1 MTTIQSSPFKPS
13 DYPGPSSLV
22 DSMTPGERWAYQQEL
37 LKAEPKASPVVQ
49 ELLDNL
55 GGFGLGLASSFT
67 GYTGASLGIAMNAG
81 ADGDISYTTPLNLGD
96 EVPEDP
102 NSIAWITGLSKKN
115 SARGVAKDLIDN
127 DVSFDDYAYI
137 LSATTYG
144 DYQDRML
151 KVKLASTEAREAG
164 SFLGKTVGFASDTAT
179 LILMGMASEPLFFA
193 GMGGKMAATAQTIG
207 NARALPRWGQ
217 MVSMSNEA
225 ARAASVV
232 SKGGLAKRGVAVAL
246 AEESAIQLAKNAID
260 PTYRP
265 DIGSVLFDY
274 TLSGAVMGAV
284 GGFAGRY
291 LVKEEIEKLAKMHY
305 QTVRAGNVE
314 IGFHNPLSFVS
325 YSQADSTLL
334 AKTAKSP
341 FSSVT
346 QLAES
351 SWTKYTGKSGENAI
365 TRILNEIDVLGGS
378 SSREL
383 TEELTASIVKHYK
396 NGARGVALER
406 KVVDELEGLV
416 PDDVLTK
423 MQESRVPKKKG
434 YTITPGT
441 GFDEIE
447 DLLNQS
453 RVVDDLFKH
462 FEDMSTPFYG
472 AEGEAGA
479 AETASLILQTANEV
493 RKRGGRVTRE
503 QFETVITDLQDL
515 LRNPPMRQNSKGKM
529 VLDSKVRLAKLADII
544 NSRVPTPVNKVP
556 IPTELVGKFK
566 AKATQILPPTPPVPP
581 KPTRVKAG
589 ARVESTESALE
600 KIGNS
605 KSAFAPLAKK
615 LNAVLDK
622 SSRLV
627 PIYRGE
633 YDPRYGGVY
642 VSPFDEIIVY
652 KSADGTYRHGTV
664 IHEVLHG
671 GTVTKMREDAA
682 DLGVTIYKRDLDEAK
697 QIISAAEAKKI
708 DNETVRICK
717 LFVHYHTLKAAGKL
731 PPINLATNEG
741 FYIDYAGSNFFEFV
755 TNIFEGPGVAAHFA
769 KIKGIGTKTILGE
782 LLDIVKSIFKLTD
795 TEDTLLDEII
805 NETEALLKRERRSSI
820 RTPGTPYPKA
830 PMSGKYIGG
839 LPVQAEFRLKPIFQ
853 ADMSD
858 DMKAWSKGSK
868 IVDKAGNL
876 RAMLHGTTSEFATFQ
891 RSRTG
896 KLGSGIYFSSQEVKA
911 NLYADIENQTGRI
924 IPVVLNIQKPF
935 EINLDNEET
944 FSFLYDKAFEYYM
957 KDDKRIYLGGK
968 GLREPS
974 YYNLGFAPS
983 SPNAALRRDPK
994 GKFVHELIRADTGNA
1009 FLKSLGYDGI
1019 IHQSAVDSAADEITE
1034 ALVFDSNQIK
1044 GYFNDTPT
1052 GSADI
1057 MGSVRPFGIG
1067 GTSSPTHAIIGGD
1080 LPTPVGGGVRSMGEQ
1095 VPQLF
1100 AGKDTLPFGLAKFFN
1115 QAANVLLSNNPV
1127 ARQMAWMMFNSRR
1140 AATTAGGIEVAQQH
1154 TIFERGTYEMAGFM
1168 QRTLMSYRNG
1178 YTRFALNRSAG
1189 DAISLMDGIRAA
1201 FGPGSKNMRKQF
1213 DSAVMEQLR
1222 TGRFDHVNDG
1232 VNATAKEMRN
1242 VLNEMH
1248 NTAAEAGV
1256 RGFQRGRL
1264 ENYFP
1269 RLYQWDRIARLTRTV
1284 EGESAFAQLLEHA
1297 LNTAAGNRQLMM
1309 PDGTT
1314 AALSDIP
1321 AAARALAGRL
1331 KRLATDSDLAPMLD
1345 IDQEMADA
1353 LNAMLGPMAPTG
1365 SSRTPRGRPR
1375 IIMNETATINTT
1387 QDFLNNGSTALSLAD
1402 LTSGDLN
1409 DVMKKYT
1416 TSVMGAVN
1424 ERNLISEF
1432 NNVLR
1437 HYDIRTPKDE
1447 SGVSQIVQVE
1457 TFDEMLGLANRFGA
1471 ENQDMG
1477 LLGEETIRSLREL
1490 LSAIRYEPLYRNSQD
1505 LNGLT
1510 RFGNRLM
1517 GVTLPLGYLA
1527 TGGAFGLA
1535 QINETSRVIGTFGLS
1550 TALKQMPVLGEM
1562 VGNWKNMDEGTSNL
1576 ASMMDQAF
1584 HPSGDRLRRHLYGE
1598 IEGDAAGQG
1607 MIMRGLNSAANFFS
1621 DITLLAPS
1629 TSFTQHLAGASALQH
1644 LYEVSKGATN
1654 RLDAATVRTLGLEP
1668 AQYEEVIN
1676 WVGANGITRT
1686 GTDRL
1691 VDLADLT
1698 APQMDL
1704 LRTFVDRTVRTRIQD
1719 MPTRGDFSKLAF
1731 TTLGRL
1737 FTQFR
1742 SFNLKGIDN
1751 FLYQNVSRA
1760 RRGGGMRVGQE
1771 VVATMIFASMIQ
1783 YARAWADEKSY
1794 RESGNTKKAK
1804 EIADKQLGIEGFLK
1818 GGLTGP
1824 SELFL
1829 PLFAVDASWG
1839 SAVSDDPIFSPY
1851 RYSGLQWYG
1860 IPAAAF
1866 GVRAFNAAKDIYG
1879 STVAE
1884 GLGFEDRQ
1892 RSITKK
1898 TVHNARLLLW
1908 GQNAPIIKQLLNMG
1922 EEELSREFRLMDEQP
1937 RRNSRYDGRN

>member
-49 ELLDNL
+49 DLLDGL
-55 GGFGLGLASSFT
+55 GGFGLGVATSFT
-67 GYTGASLGIAMNAG
+67 GYTGAMLGIDISAG
-81 ADGDISYTTPLNLGD
+81 AEGDINYTTPLNLGD
-96 EVPEDP
+96 EIPDDP
-102 NSIAWITGLSKKN
+102 NSIASITGLSKRN
-115 SARGVAKDLIDN
+115 SARGIAKELIDN

-137 LSATTYG
+137 LSASTYG
-144 DYQDRML
+144 EYQDRLL
-151 KVKLASTEAREAG
+151 KVKLASAEAREAG
-164 SFLGKTVGFASDTAT
+164 GFLGKTVGFGADISSM
-179 LILMGMASEPLFFA
+179 ILMSMASEPLMFV
-193 GMGGKMAATAQTIG
+193 GMGARIGATAETIG
-207 NARALPRWGQ
+207 AARALPRWGQ
-217 MVSMSNEA
+217 MVSISNEA

-232 SKGGLAKRGVAVAL
+232 SRSGMAARGVAIGL
-246 AEESAIQLAKNAID
+246 AEEGAIQLTKNYID

-274 TLSGAVMGAV
+274 TFSGAVMGVV
-284 GGFAGRY
+284 GGFTGRY

-305 QTVRAGNVE
+305 QTVKAGNVE

-325 YSQADSTLL
+325 YSQADTALL

-341 FSSVT
+341 FASVT

-351 SWTKYTGKSGENAI
+351 SWAKYTGKSGENAI
-365 TRILNEIDVLGGS
+365 TRILGEIDILGGS
-378 SSREL
+378 ATREMAEEL
-383 TEELTASIVKHYK
+383 TEITIKHYK
-396 NGARGVALER
+396 AGARGVALER
-406 KVVDELEGLV
+406 KIIADLE
-416 PDDVLTK
+416 DVLPEDVWKQMTD
-423 MQESRVPKKKG
+423 SRAPTAKG
-434 YTITPGT
+434 FTVSTEK

-447 DLLNQS
+447 ELLKQNS
-453 RVVDDLFKH
+453 VVDDLFKH
-462 FEDMSTPFYG
+462 FEDMATPFYG

-493 RKRGGRVTRE
+493 RKRGGRVTRD
-503 QFETVITDLQDL
+503 QFETIIADLQDL
-515 LRNPPMRQNSKGKM
+515 LRNPPMRKNSKGKM
-529 VLDSKVRLAKLADII
+529 VLDNRVRLAKLADII
-544 NSRVPTPVNKVP
+544 NSRVPTTSTKIP
-556 IPTELVGKFK
+556 IPAELVGKFK
-566 AKATQILPPTPPVPP
+566 AKATQILPPMPPVPP

-589 ARVESTESALE
+589 AKVESTESALE
-600 KIGNS
+600 KIANS
-605 KSAFAPLAKK
+605 KSVFAPLAKK
-615 LNAVLDK
+615 MNEVLDK
-622 SSRLV
+622 SSKLV

-642 VSPFDEIIVY
+642 ISPFDEIVVY
-652 KSADGTYRHGTV
+652 KSKDGTYRHGTV

-671 GTVTKMREDAA
+671 GTVTKMRDDAT
-682 DLGVTIYKRDLDEAK
+682 DLGITIQNRDLDEAK
-697 QIISAAEAKKI
+697 RIIAAAEAKGV

-717 LFVHYHTLKAAGKL
+717 LFVHYHQLKAAGKV
-731 PPINLATNEG
+731 PPVNLATTEG

-755 TNIFEGPGVAAHFA
+755 TNIFESPGVAAHFA
-769 KIKGIGTKTILGE
+769 QIKGIGTKTVLGE

-795 TEDTLLDEII
+795 TEGSLLDEII
-805 NETEALLKRERRSSI
+805 NETESLLKRERRSSI
-820 RTPGTPYPKA
+820 RTPGTPYPKV
-830 PMSGKYIGG
+830 PVSGKSIARTP
-839 LPVQAEFRLKPIFQ
+839 LQMELRLKPLAQ

-868 IVDKAGNL
+868 IIDKAGNL
-876 RAMLHGTTSEFATFQ
+876 RAMFHGTISEFSAFQ

-896 KLGSGIYFSSQEVKA
+896 KLGSGIYFSSREVMA
-911 NLYADIENQTGRI
+911 NMYADVENQAARI
-924 IPVVLNIQKPF
+924 IPVVLNMQRPL
-935 EINLDNEET
+935 EIDLSNEET
-944 FSFLYDKAFEYYM
+944 FAFLYDKALEYYM
-957 KDDKRIYLGGK
+957 RDDKRSYLRGK

-974 YYNLGFAPS
+974 YYDLGFAPS
-983 SPNAALRRDPK
+983 PPNAAWRRDPK
-994 GKFVHELIRADTGNA
+994 GKFVHELIRADTGNS

-1019 IHQSAVDSAADEITE
+1019 IAKNKLDVVDDEITE
-1034 ALVFDSNQIK
+1034 ALVFDTNQIK
-1044 GYFNDTPT
+1044 GYFNDSPT
-1052 GSADI
+1052 DSMDI

-1067 GTSSPTHAIIGGD
+1067 GTSSPTHAIVGGT
-1080 LPTPVGGGVRSMGEQ
+1080 LPDPVGGGVRAMGEQ
-1095 VPQLF
+1095 VPQLYT
-1100 AGKDTLPFGLAKFFN
+1100 GVDTLPFGLAKFFN

-1127 ARQMAWMMFNSRR
+1127 ARQMAWMMFNARR
-1140 AATTAGGIEVAQQH
+1140 AAATPGGIEVAQQH

-1178 YTRFALNRSAG
+1178 YTRFALNRAAG
-1189 DAISLMDGIRAA
+1189 DEISLMDGIRAA
-1201 FGPGSKNMRKQF
+1201 FGPGSRNMRRQF
-1213 DSAVMEQLR
+1213 DAAVIEQLR
-1222 TGRFDHVNDG
+1222 TGAFSHANDG
-1232 VNATAKEMRN
+1232 VNAAAREMRN
-1242 VLNEMH
+1242 VMNEMH
-1248 NTAAEAGV
+1248 QIAADAGV
-1256 RGFQRGRL
+1256 RGFQTGARL

-1284 EGESAFAQLLEHA
+1284 DGESALAQLLESA
-1297 LNTAAGNRQLMM
+1297 LTTAAGGRQLMM
-1309 PDGTT
+1309 PDGTL
-1314 AALSDIP
+1314 AVLPDV
-1321 AAARALAGRL
+1321 AAASRALAARL

-1353 LNAMLGPMAPTG
+1353 LNAMLGPLSPAGT
-1365 SSRTPRGRPR
+1365 SRTPRGRPR

-1402 LTSGDLN
+1402 LTDGDLN
-1409 DVMKKYT
+1409 NVMKKYM

-1424 ERNLISEF
+1424 ERNLIAEF

-1437 HYDIRTPKDE
+1437 HYDIRTPVE
-1447 SGVSQIVQVE
+1447 GGVSQIAQVDSFE
-1457 TFDEMLGLANRFGA
+1457 EMLGLANRFGQ
-1471 ENQDMG
+1471 EHQDMG
-1477 LLGEETIRSLREL
+1477 LLGEETVRSLREL
-1490 LSAIRYEPLYRNSQD
+1490 MSALRYEPLYRSSYE
-1505 LNGLT
+1505 LNAMS
-1510 RFGNRLM
+1510 RFGNRLL
-1517 GVTLPLGYLA
+1517 GITLPLGYLA

-1550 TALKQMPVLGEM
+1550 TALKQMPILGEM
-1562 VGNWKNMDEGTSNL
+1562 VGNWKNMDEGTRNFAML
-1576 ASMMDQAF
+1576 IDQAF

-1598 IEGDAAGQG
+1598 FERDVGHG
-1607 MIMRGLNSAANFFS
+1607 MINRGLNSAANFFS

-1644 LYEVSKGATN
+1644 LYDVSRGLAN
-1654 RLDAATVRTLGLEP
+1654 RLDEATVRTLGLEP
-1668 AQYEEVIN
+1668 GQYDEVIN

-1691 VDLADLT
+1691 VDIADLN

-1704 LRTFVDRTVRTRIQD
+1704 IRTFVDRTVRTRIQD

-1731 TTLGRL
+1731 TSLGRL

-1751 FLYQNVSRA
+1751 FLYQNVSRS
-1760 RRGGGMRVGQE
+1760 RRSGGMRVGQE
-1771 VVATMIFASMIQ
+1771 IVATMIFASMIQ
-1783 YARAWADEKSY
+1783 YARSWADEKSY
-1794 RESGNTKKAK
+1794 RDSGNTKKAK
-1804 EIADKQLGIEGFLK
+1804 EIADKQLGVDGFIK

-1829 PLFAVDASWG
+1829 PLFAVDAAWG
-1839 SAVSDDPIFSPY
+1839 GMVSDDPIFSPY

-1866 GVRAFNAAKDIYG
+1866 GYRAFNAAKDIYG
-1879 STVAE
+1879 ATIAE

-1898 TVHNARLLLW
+1898 TVHNTRLLLW

-1922 EEELSREFRLMDEQP
+1922 EEELSREFLLQDEQP

>member
-49 ELLDNL
+49 DLLDGL
-55 GGFGLGLASSFT
+55 GGFGLGVATSFT
-67 GYTGASLGIAMNAG
+67 GYTGAVLGIDIGAG
-81 ADGDISYTTPLNLGD
+81 AEGDINYTTPLNLGD
-96 EVPEDP
+96 EIQDDSH
-102 NSIAWITGLSKKN
+102 SIASITGLGKRN
-115 SARGVAKDLIDN
+115 SARGIAKDLIDN

-144 DYQDRML
+144 EYQDRLL
-151 KVKLASTEAREAG
+151 KVKLASAEAREAG
-164 SFLGKTVGFASDTAT
+164 SFLGKSVGFGADVAA
-179 LILMGMASEPLFFA
+179 LILLSMASEPLFFA
-193 GMGGKMAATAQTIG
+193 GMGGRMAATAETIG
-207 NARALPRWGQ
+207 AARALPRWGQ
-217 MVSMSNEA
+217 MVSISNEA

-232 SKGGLAKRGVAVAL
+232 SRSGLVARGVAVGL

-265 DIGSVLFDY
+265 DIGSVMFDY
-274 TLSGAVMGAV
+274 TFSGAVMGAV

-291 LVKEEIEKLAKMHY
+291 LVKEEIEKLAKMNY

-325 YSQADSTLL
+325 YAEADKTLL
-334 AKTAKSP
+334 VKTAKSP
-341 FSSVT
+341 FASVT

-365 TRILNEIDVLGGS
+365 TRILAEIDLLGGS
-378 SSREL
+378 STREL
-383 TEELTASIVKHYK
+383 TEELTNSMVKHYK
-396 NGARGVALER
+396 DGARGTVLER
-406 KVVDELEGLV
+406 KVIDDLDGLV

-423 MQESRVPKKKG
+423 MQEARAPKATG
-434 YTITPGT
+434 FTVTPGT

-453 RVVDDLFKH
+453 KVVDDLFKH
-462 FEDMSTPFYG
+462 FEDISTPFYG
-472 AEGEAGA
+472 AEGQADN
-479 AETASLILQTANEV
+479 ASLILQTANEV

-503 QFETVITDLQDL
+503 QFETIIADLQDL
-515 LRNPPMRQNSKGKM
+515 LRNPPMRKNSKGKM
-529 VLDSKVRLAKLADII
+529 VLDSRVRLAKLADII
-544 NSRVPTPVNKVP
+544 NSRVPTQAKKVP
-556 IPTELVGKFK
+556 IPAELVGKFK

-589 ARVESTESALE
+589 AKVESTESALE

-605 KSAFAPLAKK
+605 KSVFAPLAKK
-615 LNAVLDK
+615 LNEVLDK
-622 SSRLV
+622 SSKLV

-642 VSPFDEIIVY
+642 ISPFDEIIVY
-652 KSADGTYRHGTV
+652 KSKDGTYRHGTV

-671 GTVTKMREDAA
+671 GTVTKMREDAEA
-682 DLGVTIYKRDLDEAK
+682 LGIHIHKRDLDEAK
-697 QIISAAEAKKI
+697 KIIAAAEAAGV

-717 LFVHYHTLKAAGKL
+717 LFVHYHTLKKAGKV
-731 PPINLATNEG
+731 PPINLATDEG
-741 FYIDYAGSNFFEFV
+741 YYIDYAGSNFFEFV

-769 KIKGIGTKTILGE
+769 QIKGIGTKTVLGE

-795 TEDTLLDEII
+795 TEGSLLDEII
-805 NETEALLKRERRSSI
+805 NETESLLKRERRSSI
-820 RTPGTPYPKA
+820 RTPGTPYPKV

-839 LPVQAEFRLKPIFQ
+839 MPVQTEFRLKPLSQ

-876 RAMLHGTTSEFATFQ
+876 RVMHHGTTSDFSVFE

-896 KLGSGIYFSSQEVKA
+896 KLGSGIYFSSREDMA
-911 NLYADIENQTGRI
+911 NMYADAEYQAGRI
-924 IPVVLNIQKPF
+924 IPVVLNIQNPL

-944 FSFLYDKAFEYYM
+944 FAFLYDKAFEYYM
-957 KDDKRIYLGGK
+957 RDDKRSYLRGK

-974 YYNLGFAPS
+974 YYDLGFAPS
-983 SPNAALRRDPK
+983 PPNAAWRRDPK
-994 GKFVHELIRADTGNA
+994 GKFVHELIRADTGNS

-1019 IHQSAVDSAADEITE
+1019 IHRNKIDVVDDEITE
-1034 ALVFDSNQIK
+1034 ALVFDPNQIK

-1067 GTSSPTHAIIGGD
+1067 GTSSPTHAIVGGT
-1080 LPTPVGGGVRSMGEQ
+1080 LPDPVGGGVRAMGEQ

-1100 AGKDTLPFGLAKFFN
+1100 SGIDTLPFGLAKFFN

-1127 ARQMAWMMFNSRR
+1127 ARQMAWMMFNARR
-1140 AATTAGGIEVAQQH
+1140 AAATPGGIEIAQQH

-1189 DAISLMDGIRAA
+1189 DQISLMDGIRAA
-1201 FGPGSKNMRKQF
+1201 FGPGSRNMRRQF
-1213 DSAVMEQLR
+1213 DAAVIEQLR
-1222 TGRFDHVNDG
+1222 TGRFDHANDG
-1232 VNATAKEMRN
+1232 VNAAAREMRN

-1248 NTAAEAGV
+1248 DIAAEAGV

-1284 EGESAFAQLLEHA
+1284 EGEAALAQLLENA

-1309 PDGTT
+1309 PDGTME
-1314 AALSDIP
+1314 ALPDVA

-1353 LNAMLGPMAPTG
+1353 LNAMLGPMSPAGT
-1365 SSRTPRGRPR
+1365 SRTPRGRPR

-1409 DVMKKYT
+1409 DVMKKYM

-1437 HYDIRTPKDE
+1437 HYDIRTPRDE
-1447 SGVSQIVQVE
+1447 SGMSQIVQVE
-1457 TFDEMLGLANRFGA
+1457 TFEEMLGLANRFGA
-1471 ENQDMG
+1471 EHQDMG
-1477 LLGEETIRSLREL
+1477 LLGEETVRSLREL
-1490 LSAIRYEPLYRNSQD
+1490 LSALRYEPLYRNSQE

-1517 GVTLPLGYLA
+1517 GITLPLGYLA

-1562 VGNWKNMDEGTSNL
+1562 VGNWRNMDEGTRNL
-1576 ASMMDQAF
+1576 AMMMDQAF

-1598 IEGDAAGQG
+1598 LERDATGQG
-1607 MIMRGLNSAANFFS
+1607 MVMRGLNSAANFFS

-1644 LYEVSKGATN
+1644 LYDVSQGLAN
-1654 RLDAATVRTLGLEP
+1654 RLDEATVRTLGLEP
-1668 AQYEEVIN
+1668 AQYEEVIS

-1686 GTDRL
+1686 GTDRII
-1691 VDLADLT
+1691 DLADLT

-1771 VVATMIFASMIQ
+1771 VIATMIFASMIQ

-1794 RESGNTKKAK
+1794 REGGNTKKAK
-1804 EIADKQLGIEGFLK
+1804 EIADKQLGVSGFVK

-1829 PLFAVDASWG
+1829 PLFAVDAAWG

-1866 GVRAFNAAKDIYG
+1866 GYRAFNAAKDIYG
-1879 STVAE
+1879 ATVAE

-1898 TVHNARLLLW
+1898 TVHNARLLIW

-1922 EEELSREFRLMDEQP
+1922 EEELSREFRLRDEQP